1 MYVKEPVLAQ
11 KKDKSDPFG
20 GFVVCCDYTLTP
32 NIYEHYM
39 ILGNIVSQNTWKPS
53 DEQMEAL
60 LYEVNVWDEDS
71 VNGQNL
77 KSLYQDLKKLR
88 GK

>member
-20 GFVVCCDYTLTP
+20 GFVVCCDHTLTP
-32 NIYEHYM
+32 NVYERYM

-53 DEQMEAL
+53 DEQIEAL
-60 LYEVNVWDEDS
+60 KQAKTDACGKPYFNALASLYI
-71 VNGQNL
+71 NL
-77 KSLYQDLKKLR
+77 KGY
-88 GK
+88 